1 MSNEKIF
8 FNKNE
13 TKLKKLSTICINTLI
28 YKNYEI

>member
-13 TKLKKLSTICINTLI
+13 TKLKKLSTIFSNKYKI
-28 YKNYEI
+28 YNYEN